1 MPQNIIAIKIAQS
14 AVLAA
19 ASTVASGVSIAIQ
32 LSTPHEYLGLQIE
45 YKYFLIASIVLCFMG
60 ALLSLRVDFVKKL
73 DSSQWSKVATAM
85 LAGLVITFLILPVA
99 VSQPSV
105 LFLMITAFFGSL
117 AGTILLH
124 LIFEL
129 LGDKELLDAT
139 KDAIKQFFMRWLR
152 GITNFLSGGGK

>member
-19 ASTVASGVSIAIQ
+19 ASTVVSGVSIAIQ
-32 LSTPHEYLGLQIE
+32 LSAPHEYLGLQIE
-45 YKYFLIASIVLCFMG
+45 YKYFLIASIVLCFAG

-85 LAGLVITFLILPVA
+85 FAGLVITFLILPLA
-99 VSQPSV
+99 VSTPSV
-105 LFLMITAFFGSL
+105 LFLMITAFFGGL

-129 LGDKELLDAT
+129 MGDKELLDAV
-139 KDAIKQFFMRWLR
+139 KEAIKQFLISRFKS
-152 GITNFLSGGGK
+152 IAAFFGGAK

>member
-1 MPQNIIAIKIAQS
+1 MPQNLIAIKIAQS

-85 LAGLVITFLILPVA
+85 LAGLVITFLILPLA
-99 VSQPSV
+99 VSTPSV
-105 LFLMITAFFGSL
+105 LFLMITAFFGGL

-129 LGDKELLDAT
+129 LGDKELLDAV
-139 KDAIKQFFMRWLR
+139 KDTVKQFLISKFKS
-152 GITNFLSGGGK
+152 IADFLGGAK

>member
-45 YKYFLIASIVLCFMG
+45 YKYFLIASIVLCFVG

-73 DSSQWSKVATAM
+73 DSSQWSKTGTAM
-85 LAGLVITFLILPVA
+85 LAGLVITFLILPLA
-99 VSQPSV
+99 VSTPSV

-129 LGDKELLDAT
+129 TGDKELLDAV
-139 KDAIKQFFMRWLR
+139 KEAIKQFLISKFKS
-152 GITNFLSGGGK
+152 IAAFFGGSK

>member
-1 MPQNIIAIKIAQS
+1 MPHNYLATQIAHNVLL
-14 AVLAA
+14 AV
-19 ASTVASGVSIAIQ
+19 ASSVASGVSIAIQ
-32 LSTPHEYLGLQIE
+32 LSTRHQYLGLQIE
-45 YKYFLIASIVLCFMG
+45 YKYFLIASIVLCFIG

-99 VSQPSV
+99 VSTPSV
-105 LFLMITAFFGSL
+105 LFLMITAFFGGL

-129 LGDKELLDAT
+129 LGDKELLDAV
-139 KDAIKQFFMRWLR
+139 KDTVKQFLISKFKS
-152 GITNFLSGGGK
+152 IANFFGCAK

>member
-1 MPQNIIAIKIAQS
+1 MPQNLIAIKIAQS

-19 ASTVASGVSIAIQ
+19 ASTAASAVSIAIQ
-32 LSTPHEYLGLQIE
+32 LSTPHQYLGLQIE
-45 YKYFLIASIVLCFMG
+45 YGYFLIASIVLCFMG

-99 VSQPSV
+99 VSTPSV
-105 LFLMITAFFGSL
+105 LFLMITAFFGGL

-129 LGDKELLDAT
+129 LGDKELLDAV
-139 KDAIKQFFMRWLR
+139 KDTVKQFLISKFKS
-152 GITNFLSGGGK
+152 IADFFGGAK

>member
-1 MPQNIIAIKIAQS
+1 MPQNLIATQIAHNVLL
-14 AVLAA
+14 AV
-19 ASTVASGVSIAIQ
+19 ASSVASGVSIAIQ

-45 YKYFLIASIVLCFMG
+45 YKYFLIASIALCFMG
-60 ALLSLRVDFVKKL
+60 ALLSRRVDFVKKL

-85 LAGLVITFLILPVA
+85 LAGLVITFLILPLA
-99 VSQPSV
+99 VSTPSV

-129 LGDKELLDAT
+129 MGDKELLDAV
-139 KDAIKQFFMRWLR
+139 KDAVKQFLISKFKS
-152 GITNFLSGGGK
+152 IAAFFGGAK

>member
-1 MPQNIIAIKIAQS
+1 MPQNLIAIKIAQS

-32 LSTPHEYLGLQIE
+32 LSAPHEYLGLQIE
-45 YKYFLIASIVLCFMG
+45 YKYFLIASIVLCFAG

-85 LAGLVITFLILPVA
+85 LAGIVITFLILPLA
-99 VSQPSV
+99 VSTPSV

-124 LIFEL
+124 LTLEL
-129 LGDKELLDAT
+129 MGDKELLDAV
-139 KDAIKQFFMRWLR
+139 KEAIKQFLISRFKS
-152 GITNFLSGGGK
+152 IAAFFGGAK

>member
-1 MPQNIIAIKIAQS
+1 MPQNLIAIKIAQS

-32 LSTPHEYLGLQIE
+32 LSAPHEYLGLKIE
-45 YKYFLIASIVLCFMG
+45 YKYFLIASIVLCFVG

-99 VSQPSV
+99 VSTPSV

-129 LGDKELLDAT
+129 LGDKELLDAV
-139 KDAIKQFFMRWLR
+139 KDAIKQFLISKIKSLAAF
-152 GITNFLSGGGK
+152 FGGAK

>member
-1 MPQNIIAIKIAQS
+1 MPQNLIAIKIAQS
-14 AVLAA
+14 AVLAT
-19 ASTVASGVSIAIQ
+19 ASTVASAVSIAIQ

-99 VSQPSV
+99 VSTPSV
-105 LFLMITAFFGSL
+105 LFLMITAFFGGL

-129 LGDKELLDAT
+129 MGDKELLDAV
-139 KDAIKQFFMRWLR
+139 KEAIKQFLISKFKS
-152 GITNFLSGGGK
+152 IANFFGGAK

>member
-1 MPQNIIAIKIAQS
+1 MPHNYLATQIAHNVLL
-14 AVLAA
+14 AV
-19 ASTVASGVSIAIQ
+19 ASSVASGVSIAIQ
-32 LSTPHEYLGLQIE
+32 LSTRHQYLGLQIE

-99 VSQPSV
+99 VSTPSV
-105 LFLMITAFFGSL
+105 LFLMITAFFGGL

-129 LGDKELLDAT
+129 LGDKELLDAV
-139 KDAIKQFFMRWLR
+139 KDTVKQFLISKFKS
-152 GITNFLSGGGK
+152 IATFFGGAK

>member
-45 YKYFLIASIVLCFMG
+45 YKYFLIASIVLCFAG

-73 DSSQWSKVATAM
+73 DISQWSKVATAM
-85 LAGLVITFLILPVA
+85 LAGLVITFLILPLA
-99 VSQPSV
+99 VSTPSV

-129 LGDKELLDAT
+129 LGDKELLDAV
-139 KDAIKQFFMRWLR
+139 KDTVKQFLISRFKS
-152 GITNFLSGGGK
+152 IAAFFGGAK

>member
-1 MPQNIIAIKIAQS
+1 MPTNYLATQIAHNVLL
-14 AVLAA
+14 AV
-19 ASTVASGVSIAIQ
+19 ASSVASGVSIAIQ

-99 VSQPSV
+99 VSTPSV
-105 LFLMITAFFGSL
+105 LFLMITAFFGGL

-129 LGDKELLDAT
+129 LGDKELLDAV
-139 KDAIKQFFMRWLR
+139 KDTVKQFLISKFKS
-152 GITNFLSGGGK
+152 IATFFGGAK

>member
-1 MPQNIIAIKIAQS
+1 MQNLIAIKIAQS

-19 ASTVASGVSIAIQ
+19 ASTVTSGVSIAIQ

-45 YKYFLIASIVLCFMG
+45 YGYFLIASIVLCFAG

-85 LAGLVITFLILPVA
+85 LAGFVITFLILPLG
-99 VSQPSV
+99 VSTPSV

-129 LGDKELLDAT
+129 MGDKELLDAV
-139 KDAIKQFFMRWLR
+139 KEAIKQFLISRFKS
-152 GITNFLSGGGK
+152 IAAFFGGAK

>member
-14 AVLAA
+14 AVLAT
-19 ASTVASGVSIAIQ
+19 ASTVVSGVSIAIQ
-32 LSTPHEYLGLQIE
+32 LSTPHEYLGLKIE
-45 YKYFLIASIVLCFMG
+45 YRYFLIASIVLCFIG

-85 LAGLVITFLILPVA
+85 LAGLVITFLILPLA

-129 LGDKELLDAT
+129 LGDKELLDAV
-139 KDAIKQFFMRWLR
+139 KDAIKQFLISKIKSLAAF
-152 GITNFLSGGGK
+152 FGGAK

>member
-1 MPQNIIAIKIAQS
+1 MPQNLIAIKIAQS

-85 LAGLVITFLILPVA
+85 LAGLVITFLILPLA
-99 VSQPSV
+99 VSTPSV

-129 LGDKELLDAT
+129 MSDKELLDAV
-139 KDAIKQFFMRWLR
+139 KEAIKQFLISRFKR
-152 GITNFLSGGGK
+152 IADFFGGSK

>member
-19 ASTVASGVSIAIQ
+19 ASTVVSGVSIAIQ

-45 YKYFLIASIVLCFMG
+45 YKYFLIASIILCFAG

-85 LAGLVITFLILPVA
+85 LSGLVITFLILPVA
-99 VSQPSV
+99 VSTPSV
-105 LFLMITAFFGSL
+105 LFLMITAFFGGL

-129 LGDKELLDAT
+129 MGDKELLDAV
-139 KDAIKQFFMRWLR
+139 KEAIKQFLISRFKS
-152 GITNFLSGGGK
+152 IAAFFGGAK

>member
-19 ASTVASGVSIAIQ
+19 ASTAVSGVSIAIQ
-32 LSTPHEYLGLQIE
+32 LSTPHQYLGLQIE

-99 VSQPSV
+99 VSTPSV
-105 LFLMITAFFGSL
+105 LFLMITAFFGGL

-129 LGDKELLDAT
+129 MGDKELLDAV
-139 KDAIKQFFMRWLR
+139 KEAIKQFLISKFKS
-152 GITNFLSGGGK
+152 IAAFFGGAK

>member
-19 ASTVASGVSIAIQ
+19 ASTVASAVSIAIQ

-45 YKYFLIASIVLCFMG
+45 YKYFLIASIVLCFIG

-73 DSSQWSKVATAM
+73 DSSQWEKVATAM
-85 LAGLVITFLILPVA
+85 LAGLVITFLILPLA
-99 VSQPSV
+99 ISTPSV

-129 LGDKELLDAT
+129 MGDKELLDAV
-139 KDAIKQFFMRWLR
+139 KEAIKQFLISKFKS
-152 GITNFLSGGGK
+152 IAAFFGGAK

>member
-1 MPQNIIAIKIAQS
+1 MPQNLIAIKIAQS
-14 AVLAA
+14 AVIAT

-32 LSTPHEYLGLQIE
+32 LSTPHSYLGLQIK
-45 YKYFLIASIVLCFMG
+45 YGYFLIASIVLCFAG

-85 LAGLVITFLILPVA
+85 LAGLVITFLILPLA
-99 VSQPSV
+99 VSTPSV

-129 LGDKELLDAT
+129 MGDKELLDAV
-139 KDAIKQFFMRWLR
+139 KEAIKQFLISRFKS
-152 GITNFLSGGGK
+152 IAAFFGGAK

>member
-1 MPQNIIAIKIAQS
+1 MPHNYLATQITQNFL
-14 AVLAA
+14 LAT
-19 ASTVASGVSIAIQ
+19 ASSVASGVSIAIQ

-99 VSQPSV
+99 VSTPSV
-105 LFLMITAFFGSL
+105 LFLMITAFFGGL
-117 AGTILLH
+117 AGTVLLH

-129 LGDKELLDAT
+129 LGDKELLDAV
-139 KDAIKQFFMRWLR
+139 KDTVKQFLISKFKS
-152 GITNFLSGGGK
+152 IATFFGGAK

>member
-1 MPQNIIAIKIAQS
+1 MPQNLIAIKIAQS

-32 LSTPHEYLGLQIE
+32 LSTRHSYLGLQIE
-45 YKYFLIASIVLCFMG
+45 YKYFLIASIVLCFAG

-73 DSSQWSKVATAM
+73 DSSQLSKVTTAM

-99 VSQPSV
+99 VSTPSV

-129 LGDKELLDAT
+129 MGDKELLDAV
-139 KDAIKQFFMRWLR
+139 KEAIKQFLISRFKS
-152 GITNFLSGGGK
+152 IAAFFGGAK

>member
-1 MPQNIIAIKIAQS
+1 MPHNYLATQIAHNVLL
-14 AVLAA
+14 AV
-19 ASTVASGVSIAIQ
+19 ASSVASGVSIAIQ

-45 YKYFLIASIVLCFMG
+45 YKYFLIAAIVLCFMG

-73 DSSQWSKVATAM
+73 VSSQWSKVATAM

-99 VSQPSV
+99 VSTPSV
-105 LFLMITAFFGSL
+105 LFLMITAFFGGL

-129 LGDKELLDAT
+129 LGDKELLDAV
-139 KDAIKQFFMRWLR
+139 KDTVKQFLISKFKS
-152 GITNFLSGGGK
+152 IADFFGGAK

>member
-1 MPQNIIAIKIAQS
+1 MPHNYLATQIAHN
-14 AVLAA
+14 VLLAA
-19 ASTVASGVSIAIQ
+19 ASSVASGVSIAIQ

-45 YKYFLIASIVLCFMG
+45 YKYFLIASIVLCFAG

-85 LAGLVITFLILPVA
+85 LAGLVITFLILPLA
-99 VSQPSV
+99 VSTPSV
-105 LFLMITAFFGSL
+105 LFLMITAFFGGL

-129 LGDKELLDAT
+129 LGDKELLDAV
-139 KDAIKQFFMRWLR
+139 KDTIKQFLISKFKS
-152 GITNFLSGGGK
+152 IANFFGGAK

>member
-1 MPQNIIAIKIAQS
+1 MPHNYLATQIAHNVLL
-14 AVLAA
+14 AV
-19 ASTVASGVSIAIQ
+19 ASSVASGVSIAIQ

-99 VSQPSV
+99 VSTPSV
-105 LFLMITAFFGSL
+105 LFLMITAFFGGL

-129 LGDKELLDAT
+129 LGDKELLDAV
-139 KDAIKQFFMRWLR
+139 KDTVKQFLISKFKR
-152 GITNFLSGGGK
+152 IADFFGGSK

>member
-1 MPQNIIAIKIAQS
+1 MPQNLIAIKIAQS

-19 ASTVASGVSIAIQ
+19 ASTVASAASIAIQ
-32 LSTPHEYLGLQIE
+32 LSTPHSYLGLQIE
-45 YKYFLIASIVLCFMG
+45 YGYFLIASIVLCFIG

-85 LAGLVITFLILPVA
+85 LAGLVITFLILPLA
-99 VSQPSV
+99 ISQPSV

-129 LGDKELLDAT
+129 MGDKELLDAV
-139 KDAIKQFFMRWLR
+139 KEAIKQFLISRFKS
-152 GITNFLSGGGK
+152 IAAFFGGAK

>member
-1 MPQNIIAIKIAQS
+1 MPQNLIAIKIAQS
-14 AVLAA
+14 AVLAT
-19 ASTVASGVSIAIQ
+19 ASTVASAASIAIQ
-32 LSTPHEYLGLQIE
+32 LSTPHEYLGMQIE
-45 YKYFLIASIVLCFMG
+45 YKYFLIASIVLCFAG

-99 VSQPSV
+99 ISQPSV

-129 LGDKELLDAT
+129 MGDKELLDAV
-139 KDAIKQFFMRWLR
+139 KEAIKQFLISKFKS
-152 GITNFLSGGGK
+152 IAAFFGGAK

>member
-85 LAGLVITFLILPVA
+85 LAGLVITFLILPLA

-129 LGDKELLDAT
+129 MGDKELLDAV
-139 KDAIKQFFMRWLR
+139 KEAIKQFLISKFKS
-152 GITNFLSGGGK
+152 IATFFGGAK